1 MKKFFS
7 KSNRRKLKWI
17 AYSCSISMLAM
28 LLVGCSFNE
37 IPEETLNT
45 PYLDERALENPKE
58 ELTYSEVD
66 GEYVHDFIKD
76 NKDKSVRWTAS
87 VTRVE
92 NNSTYELQEPLL
104 PAILVT
110 FAEEL
115 DPAPKVGDVLT
126 FTGVLTGYGETFG
139 KDPLWVVRPARLETT
154 TKEEQEALINFQ
166 QAAQQAKEGANL
178 P

>member
-1 MKKFFS
+1 MKKFFDS
-7 KSNRRKLKWI
+7 KMYCFAWLV
-17 AYSCSISMLAM
+17 MLM
-28 LLVGCSFNE
+28 MGCSFND
-37 IPEETLNT
+37 IPEETIDF
-45 PYLDERALENPKE
+45 PYLDERALETPE
-58 ELTYSEVD
+58 QELTYSEVD
-66 GEYVHDFIKD
+66 GEYVHDFIKE
-76 NKDKSVRWTAS
+76 NKDKAIRWTAT

-115 DPAPKVGDVLT
+115 ESPPRVGDVLT

-139 KDPLWVVRPARLETT
+139 KDPLWVVRPASIESTT
-154 TKEEQEALINFQ
+154 PAEQEALTTYQ
-166 QAAQQAKEGANL
+166 QAAQQAKEGADL

>member
-1 MKKFFS
+1 MMKKFFIR
-7 KSNRRKLKWI
+7 KNYRKLFCIGWI
-17 AYSCSISMLAM
+17 IVLIT
-28 LLVGCSFNE
+28 GCSFND
-37 IPEETLNT
+37 IPEETLDF
-45 PYLDERALENPKE
+45 PYLDERALENPGV

-76 NKDKSVRWTAS
+76 NKDKAIRWTAT

-110 FAEEL
+110 FADEL
-115 DPAPKVGDVLT
+115 NHTPEVGDVLT
-126 FTGVLTGYGETFG
+126 FEGVLTGYGETFG
-139 KDPLWVVRPARLETT
+139 KDPLWVVRPASLKSTT
-154 TKEEQEALINFQ
+154 TEEQEELANYQ
-166 QAAQQAKEGANL
+166 QSAQKAKEGADI